1 MKKLAIYVFVGLMGL
16 QLDLSAQERSDNGAN
31 PLSLRPINTINQAKK
46 YTLWR
51 RIDLREKA
59 NLPFFAKGSE
69 ITKHIIDGVR
79 AGVLEPFSNDSLS
92 TKITLEEF
100 GRRMHRDFEGGGLS
114 QDEIDAGFGAGTA
127 AEDDGWGGTAAK
139 SDTVTKKP
147 SSSQDGWGDSQI
159 TDLAQGYDLLPSE
172 MYVLEIKEDWIFDSQ
187 RSRAYYD
194 VLVVTIK
201 IPAELSPEGIE
212 RDLASFKY
220 KELESYF
227 RLNPNCL
234 WFNEE
239 NTAKHMNYADA
250 IELRL
255 FSGRIVRT
263 SDPRNRYLDQ
273 IYKNPR
279 EALLKSQEWEH
290 KIMEEESNLWEY

>member
-1 MKKLAIYVFVGLMGL
+1 MRKIAIYLVCAVVGLSN
-16 QLDLSAQERSDNGAN
+16 DLVAQERSDNGVN
-31 PLSLRPINTINQAKK
+31 PLSLRPINTSNQAKK

-51 RIDLREKA
+51 RIDLKEKA

-79 AGVLEPFSNDSLS
+79 AGVLEPFSNDSL
-92 TKITLEEF
+92 THKITLEEF
-100 GRRMHRDFEGGGLS
+100 TKRLHRDFEGGGLS
-114 QDEIDAGFGAGTA
+114 QEEIDAGFGTA
-127 AEDDGWGGTAAK
+127 VEDDGWGDGGSS
-139 SDTVTKKP
+139 SDTTAQ
-147 SSSQDGWGDSQI
+147 STSQDGWGDSQVVAMA
-159 TDLAQGYDLLPSE
+159 TGYELLPSE
-172 MYVLEIKEDWIFDSQ
+172 LYVLEIKEDWIFDSQ

-194 VLVVTIK
+194 VLVLTIK

-212 RDLASFKY
+212 KDLASFKY

-250 IELRL
+250 IEQRF

-279 EALLKSQEWEH
+279 EALLKSLEWEY

>member
-1 MKKLAIYVFVGLMGL
+1 MKRIAIYLVCAFAGL
-16 QLDLSAQERSDNGAN
+16 QTDLLAQERSDNGVN
-31 PLSLRPINTINQAKK
+31 PLSLRPINTSNQAKK

-51 RIDLREKA
+51 RIDLKEKA
-59 NLPFFAKGSE
+59 NLPFFSKGSE

-79 AGVLEPFSNDSLS
+79 AGVLEPFSNDSL
-92 TKITLEEF
+92 TNKITLEEF
-100 GRRMHRDFEGGGLS
+100 TRRLHRDFEGGGLS
-114 QDEIDAGFGAGTA
+114 QDEIDAGFGTA
-127 AEDDGWGGTAAK
+127 TEDDGWGGGGGSGDSTAKNA
-139 SDTVTKKP
+139 
-147 SSSQDGWGDSQI
+147 SSSQDGWGETQV
-159 TDLAQGYDLLPSE
+159 TALATGYELLPNE
-172 MYVLEIKEDWIFDSQ
+172 LYVLEIKEDWIFDSQ

-212 RDLASFKY
+212 KDLASFKY

-250 IELRL
+250 IELR
-255 FSGRIVRT
+255 FFNGRIVRT

-279 EALLKSQEWEH
+279 EALLKSQEWEY

>member
-1 MKKLAIYVFVGLMGL
+1 MKKLAIYVFVSLLGFNGSLM
-16 QLDLSAQERSDNGAN
+16 AQERSDNGVN
-31 PLSLRPINTINQAKK
+31 PLSLRPIETINQAKK

-51 RIDLREKA
+51 RIDLREKV

-79 AGVLEPFSNDSLS
+79 AGVLEPFSNDSLA

-100 GRRMHRDFEGGGLS
+100 NKRIHRDFEGGGLS
-114 QDEIDAGFGAGTA
+114 QDEIDAGFGKATE
-127 AEDDGWGGTAAK
+127 EDLGWGSETTT
-139 SDTVTKKP
+139 STETKKA
-147 SSSQDGWGDSQI
+147 SSSQDGWGDDQV
-159 TDLAQGYDLLPSE
+159 TQLATGYDLLPSE
-172 MYVLEIKEDWIFDSQ
+172 LYLIELKEDWIFDSQ

-201 IPAELSPEGIE
+201 IPAEYSPEGIE

-279 EALLKSQEWEH
+279 EALLKSQEWEY
-290 KIMEEESNLWEY
+290 KIMEEESNLWEN

>member
-1 MKKLAIYVFVGLMGL
+1 MKRIAIYLVCAFSGL
-16 QLDLSAQERSDNGAN
+16 QTDLSAQERSDNGVN
-31 PLSLRPINTINQAKK
+31 PLSLRPINTSNQAKK

-51 RIDLREKA
+51 RIDLKEKA

-79 AGVLEPFSNDSLS
+79 AGVLEPFSNDSLT

-100 GRRMHRDFEGGGLS
+100 TRRLHRDFEGGGLS
-114 QDEIDAGFGAGTA
+114 QEEIDAGFGTA
-127 AEDDGWGGTAAK
+127 TAEDDGWGDGGSTDSTAKNA
-139 SDTVTKKP
+139 
-147 SSSQDGWGDSQI
+147 SSSQDGWGDTQI
-159 TDLAQGYDLLPSE
+159 TPLATGYELLPNE
-172 MYVLEIKEDWIFDSQ
+172 LYILELKEDWIFDSQ

-194 VLVVTIK
+194 VLVITIK

-212 RDLASFKY
+212 KDLASFKY

-250 IELRL
+250 IELR
-255 FSGRIVRT
+255 FFNGRIVRT

-279 EALLKSQEWEH
+279 EALLKSQEWEY

>member
-1 MKKLAIYVFVGLMGL
+1 MKRIAIYLVCAFTGL
-16 QLDLSAQERSDNGAN
+16 QTDLLAQERSDNGVN
-31 PLSLRPINTINQAKK
+31 PLSLRPINSSNQAKK

-51 RIDLREKA
+51 RIDLKEKA
-59 NLPFFAKGSE
+59 NLPFFSKGSE

-79 AGVLEPFSNDSLS
+79 AGVLEPFSNDSL
-92 TKITLEEF
+92 TAKITLEEF
-100 GRRMHRDFEGGGLS
+100 NKRMHRDFEGGGLS
-114 QDEIDAGFGAGTA
+114 QEEIDAGFGTA
-127 AEDDGWGGTAAK
+127 TEDDGWGGGGTADTTAK
-139 SDTVTKKP
+139 V
-147 SSSQDGWGDSQI
+147 SSSQDGWGDSQV
-159 TDLAQGYDLLPSE
+159 TALGTGYELLANEL
-172 MYVLEIKEDWIFDSQ
+172 YVLELKEDWIFDSQ
-187 RSRAYYD
+187 RSRAYFD
-194 VLVVTIK
+194 VLVLTIK
-201 IPAELSPEGIE
+201 IPAELSPEGLE
-212 RDLASFKY
+212 KDLASFKY

-255 FSGRIVRT
+255 FNGRIVRT

-279 EALLKSQEWEH
+279 EALLKSQEWEY

>member
-1 MKKLAIYVFVGLMGL
+1 MKRIAIYLVCAFAGL
-16 QLDLSAQERSDNGAN
+16 QTDLVAQERSDNGVN
-31 PLSLRPINTINQAKK
+31 PLSLRPINTSNQAKK

-51 RIDLREKA
+51 RIDLKEKA
-59 NLPFFAKGSE
+59 NLPFFSKGSE

-79 AGVLEPFSNDSLS
+79 AGVLEPFSNDSLM

-100 GRRMHRDFEGGGLS
+100 NKRMHRDFEGGGLS
-114 QDEIDAGFGAGTA
+114 QEEIDAGFGAT
-127 AEDDGWGGTAAK
+127 EDDGWGEGGTTEAK
-139 SDTVTKKP
+139 NA
-147 SSSQDGWGDSQI
+147 SSSQDGWGDTQV
-159 TDLAQGYDLLPSE
+159 TNLDTGYELLAGEL
-172 MYVLEIKEDWIFDSQ
+172 YVLEIKEDWIFDSQ
-187 RSRAYYD
+187 RSRAYFD
-194 VLVVTIK
+194 VLVITIK

-212 RDLASFKY
+212 KDLASFKY

-250 IELRL
+250 IELR
-255 FSGRIVRT
+255 FFNGRIVRT

-279 EALLKSQEWEH
+279 EALLKSQEWEY

>member
-1 MKKLAIYVFVGLMGL
+1 MKRIAIYLVCAFAGL
-16 QLDLSAQERSDNGAN
+16 QTDLSAQERSDNGVN
-31 PLSLRPINTINQAKK
+31 PLSLRPINSSNQAKK

-51 RIDLREKA
+51 RVDLREKA
-59 NLPFFAKGSE
+59 NLPFFSKGSE

-79 AGVLEPFSNDSLS
+79 AGVLEPFSNDSL
-92 TKITLEEF
+92 TNKITLEEF
-100 GRRMHRDFEGGGLS
+100 TKRLHRDFEGGGLS
-114 QDEIDAGFGAGTA
+114 QEEIDAGFGTA
-127 AEDDGWGGTAAK
+127 TEDDGWGDGGGSDSTAK
-139 SDTVTKKP
+139 NT
-147 SSSQDGWGDSQI
+147 SSSQDGWGD
-159 TDLAQGYDLLPSE
+159 AQVTALSTGYELLPSE
-172 MYVLEIKEDWIFDSQ
+172 LYVVELKEDWIFDSQ

-212 RDLASFKY
+212 KDLASFKY

-227 RLNPNCL
+227 RLNPNCM

-255 FSGRIVRT
+255 FNGRIVRT

-279 EALLKSQEWEH
+279 EALLKSQEWEY

>member
-1 MKKLAIYVFVGLMGL
+1 MKRIAIYLVCAFSGL
-16 QLDLSAQERSDNGAN
+16 QTDLAAQERSDNGVN
-31 PLSLRPINTINQAKK
+31 PLSLRPINTSNQAKK

-51 RIDLREKA
+51 RIDLKEKA
-59 NLPFFAKGSE
+59 NLPFFSKGSE

-79 AGVLEPFSNDSLS
+79 AGVLEPFSNDSLT

-100 GRRMHRDFEGGGLS
+100 NKRMHRDFEGGGLS
-114 QDEIDAGFGAGTA
+114 QEEIDAGFGAT
-127 AEDDGWGGTAAK
+127 EDDGWGDGGTTDTTAK
-139 SDTVTKKP
+139 NA
-147 SSSQDGWGDSQI
+147 SSSQDGWGNSQV
-159 TDLAQGYDLLPSE
+159 TDLASGYELLANE
-172 MYVLEIKEDWIFDSQ
+172 LYIVELKEEWIFDSQ
-187 RSRAYYD
+187 RSRAYFD

-212 RDLASFKY
+212 KDLASFKY

-255 FSGRIVRT
+255 FNGRIVRT

-279 EALLKSQEWEH
+279 EALLKSQEWEY

>member
-1 MKKLAIYVFVGLMGL
+1 MKRTAIYLVCAFIGL
-16 QLDLSAQERSDNGAN
+16 QTDLAAQERSDNGVN
-31 PLSLRPINTINQAKK
+31 PLSLRPINSLNQAKK

-51 RIDLREKA
+51 RIDLKEKA

-79 AGVLEPFSNDSLS
+79 AGVLEPFSNDSL
-92 TKITLEEF
+92 TRKITLEEF
-100 GRRMHRDFEGGGLS
+100 NKRLHRDFEGGGLS
-114 QDEIDAGFGAGTA
+114 QDEINAGFGTA
-127 AEDDGWGGTAAK
+127 ATEDDGWGDGGSKEAAPK
-139 SDTVTKKP
+139 QA
-147 SSSQDGWGDSQI
+147 SSSQDGWGDTQVTS
-159 TDLAQGYDLLPSE
+159 LASGYELLPNE
-172 MYVLEIKEDWIFDSQ
+172 LYVLEIKEDWIFDSQ

-194 VLVVTIK
+194 VLVLTIK

-212 RDLASFKY
+212 KDLASFKY

-239 NTAKHMNYADA
+239 NTARHMNYADA
-250 IELRL
+250 IENR
-255 FSGRIVRT
+255 FFNGRIVRT

-279 EALLKSQEWEH
+279 EALLKSQEWEYR
-290 KIMEEESNLWEY
+290 IMEEESNLWEY

>member
-1 MKKLAIYVFVGLMGL
+1 MKRIAIYLVCAFTGL
-16 QLDLSAQERSDNGAN
+16 QTDLLAQERSDNGVN
-31 PLSLRPINTINQAKK
+31 PLSLRPINTLNQAKK

-51 RIDLREKA
+51 RIDLKEKA
-59 NLPFFAKGSE
+59 NLPFFSKGSE

-79 AGVLEPFSNDSLS
+79 AGVLEPFSNDSLT

-100 GRRMHRDFEGGGLS
+100 TRRLHRDFEGGGLS
-114 QDEIDAGFGAGTA
+114 QDEIDAGFGTA
-127 AEDDGWGGTAAK
+127 ATEDDGWGDGGSTDTTA
-139 SDTVTKKP
+139 KKA
-147 SSSQDGWGDSQI
+147 SSSQDGWGDAQV
-159 TDLAQGYDLLPSE
+159 TTLATGYELLPSE
-172 MYVLEIKEDWIFDSQ
+172 LYVLEIKEDWIFDSQ
-187 RSRAYYD
+187 RSRAYFD

-212 RDLASFKY
+212 KDLASFKY

-250 IELRL
+250 IEQRF

-279 EALLKSQEWEH
+279 EALLKSQEWEYR
-290 KIMEEESNLWEY
+290 IMEEESNLWEY

>member
-1 MKKLAIYVFVGLMGL
+1 MKRIAIYLVCAFAGL
-16 QLDLSAQERSDNGAN
+16 QTDLSAQERSDNGVN
-31 PLSLRPINTINQAKK
+31 PLSLRPINSSNQAKK

-51 RIDLREKA
+51 RVDLREKA
-59 NLPFFAKGSE
+59 NLPFFSKGSE
-69 ITKHIIDGVR
+69 VTKHIIDGVR
-79 AGVLEPFSNDSLS
+79 AGVLEPFSNDSLT

-100 GRRMHRDFEGGGLS
+100 TKRLHRDFEGGGLS
-114 QDEIDAGFGAGTA
+114 QEEIDAGFGTA
-127 AEDDGWGGTAAK
+127 TEDDGWGDGGSSDSTAK
-139 SDTVTKKP
+139 NT
-147 SSSQDGWGDSQI
+147 SSSQDGWGDSQV
-159 TDLAQGYDLLPSE
+159 TSLATGYELLPNE
-172 MYVLEIKEDWIFDSQ
+172 LYVLELKEDWIFDSQ

-212 RDLASFKY
+212 KDLASFKY

-227 RLNPNCL
+227 RLNPNCM

-239 NTAKHMNYADA
+239 NTARHMNYADA

-255 FSGRIVRT
+255 FNGRIVRT

-279 EALLKSQEWEH
+279 EALLKSQEWEY

>member
-1 MKKLAIYVFVGLMGL
+1 MKRIAIYLVCAFMGL
-16 QLDLSAQERSDNGAN
+16 QTDLLAQERSDNGVN
-31 PLSLRPINTINQAKK
+31 PLSLRPINTLNQAKK

-51 RIDLREKA
+51 RIDLKEKA
-59 NLPFFAKGSE
+59 NLPFFSKGSE

-100 GRRMHRDFEGGGLS
+100 TRRLHRDFEGGGLS
-114 QDEIDAGFGAGTA
+114 QDEIDAGFGSA
-127 AEDDGWGGTAAK
+127 AKEDDGWGDGGSTDTTA
-139 SDTVTKKP
+139 KKT
-147 SSSQDGWGDSQI
+147 SSSQDGWGDSQV
-159 TDLAQGYDLLPSE
+159 TSLATGYELLPSE
-172 MYVLEIKEDWIFDSQ
+172 LYVLEIKEDWIFDSQ
-187 RSRAYYD
+187 RSRAYFD

-212 RDLASFKY
+212 KDLASFKY

-250 IELRL
+250 IEQRF

-279 EALLKSQEWEH
+279 EALLKSQEWEYR
-290 KIMEEESNLWEY
+290 IMEEESNLWEY